1 MGYNPFCYHIA
12 YDECRYKV
20 MADKK
25 VIERVEQLRKEINYH
40 NYRYYV
46 LDSPVISD
54 AGYDELMQELRA
66 LEARYP
72 ELVTSD
78 SPTQRIGAEPAEG
91 FEEVE
96 HPLPLLSLSNAF
108 NDDDLEAWYR
118 RTRSLLDVPEFDM
131 VCELKVDGLAVAL
144 TYENGV
150 LVRGATRGNG
160 FQGENVTQNLRTVRS
175 IPLTLMNNPP
185 RLIEVRGEVY
195 MPKASFRRL
204 NEERAARGE
213 ALFANP
219 RNAAA
224 GSVRQLDSRITA
236 SRRLDILVYG
246 IGYARDGD
254 MPDNHWDTLTR
265 LRELGFK
272 ISPQNIHCH
281 GLAEV
286 KEYYRKWLEQRHDLP
301 YEADGVVVKVNSFEY
316 QRLLGVVGREP
327 RWAIAYKFPATQAT
341 TRLLDI
347 GINVG
352 RTGSL
357 NPFAILEPVNVAGA
371 TVKLATLHNEEDIHR
386 KDIRIGD
393 WVIVERAGEVI
404 PQVVGPIVARRTGE
418 EKVFRMPERCPVC
431 GSRII
436 KPEGEAMHRCPN
448 TACPAQFYELLKH
461 FAGVMDIEGLG
472 EQWCRALI
480 EAGLVHDI
488 ADLYYLKKDD
498 LLKLERMGDKLAS
511 NLLDSIEESKGR
523 PFARVLF
530 ALGILQ
536 VGWETAHLL
545 AQHFPSIDR
554 LARATEEDLMKVPS
568 IGPKIA
574 SSIKAYFQE
583 ESNLRVIEKLRRAGV
598 RMEQEEV
605 EAPAREQP
613 LAGKSFV
620 LTGTLASMSRSQ
632 AEARIRELGGS
643 PGSSV
648 SRRTSYVVAGESPGS
663 KLDRARELGVPVL
676 NEQQFLEMLGQR

>member
-1 MGYNPFCYHIA
+1 
-12 YDECRYKV
+12 

-54 AGYDELMQELRA
+54 AEYDELMQELRA

-254 MPDNHWDTLTR
+254 MPDNHWDTMTR

-418 EKVFRMPERCPVC
+418 EKVFHMPERCPVC

-554 LARATEEDLMKVPS
+554 LARATEEDLLKVPS

-676 NEQQFLEMLGQR
+676 NEEQFLEMLGQR